1 MRQLF
6 LAFLLVPILGFGA
19 VSAQEPV
26 LSRLEMRDRTVV
38 IESGK
43 DGILYTVKTKDGK
56 ILDAKLNG
64 SELQA
69 KHPQIYETVQPAIA
83 NPNSPLM
90 IWGGM

>member
-6 LAFLLVPILGFGA
+6 LAILLLPILGFGS
-19 VSAQEPV
+19 VSAQEPI

-56 ILDAKLNG
+56 ILDAKLNEA
-64 SELQA
+64 ELQA

-83 NPNSPLM
+83 YPNSKLIM
-90 IWGGM
+90 WGGM